1 MFGGVSFL
9 KLMLL
14 IGGLLAIHET
24 ARQRRADSW
33 PFIVF
38 GTIGYF
44 VVSGFAISFLGVG
57 MSSSFGIGLGWLVL
71 TYLSLFLFT
80 EKGKG
85 VAAWQCPDCRLF
97 NADGT
102 VECLC
107 GARAPEAAENPGL
120 RPPPR
125 LTLGI
130 WPQIRDRSGAVWAA
144 RQGMLTSAALAGAAL
159 LFGLLFATSDYA
171 EAVEGSGR
179 LTVTS
184 FVVAL
189 VLAGLA
195 YGIHRKSRLVA
206 LLGLGLA
213 SVYMIPL
220 LISVVWVGL
229 RQPAVV
235 LQLFLPLFV
244 VLQFVGSVRG
254 TIAYHRFHK
263 KRRLSDAE
271 VEEVFS

>member
-1 MFGGVSFL
+1 MFGGVSLL

-33 PFIVF
+33 PFVVF

-44 VVSGFAISFLGVG
+44 AASSFAIPFLGVG
-57 MSSSFGIGLGWLVL
+57 LSSSFGIGFGWLVL

-80 EKGKG
+80 DKGKG
-85 VAAWQCPDCRLF
+85 VAAWQCPECRLF
-97 NADGT
+97 NPDGT

-107 GARAPEAAENPGL
+107 GARAPELGENPAL

-125 LTLGI
+125 LSLGI
-130 WPQIRDRSGAVWAA
+130 WPRIRDRSGAVWAA
-144 RQGMLTSAALAGAAL
+144 RQGMLTSAALAGAAT

-179 LTVTS
+179 LTATS
-184 FVVAL
+184 FLVAL

-206 LLGLGLA
+206 LLGLGLVG
-213 SVYMIPL
+213 VYLVPL
-220 LISVVWVGL
+220 LITVVWAGL
-229 RQPAVV
+229 QQPALV
-235 LQLFLPLFV
+235 LHLFLPLFV
-244 VLQFVGSVRG
+244 FLQFIGSVRG

-263 KRRLSDAE
+263 ERRLSDAE